1 MYYLGNTQSGTNAMR
16 LRLTALALIGL
27 AAAAA
32 APTVASAAERRF
44 ALTGFDKVS
53 AAGSE
58 DVVITTGK
66 TASVVAIGPQERLD
80 KLEIS
85 VDGGTLKIRQKSG
98 SSWSWGSK
106 DGVVIRVSLPALHAV
121 STAGS
126 GNVSADGGSGPDF
139 VASIAGSGDMRI
151 TNVNSAAVRLST
163 AGSGD
168 FIVAGKCTTLKSG
181 ISGSGDMDLAGLACA
196 DADVAISGSGDVM
209 VNASRTANVRISGS
223 GDVRVTGGAKCTSR
237 TSGSG
242 DVSCG

>member
-1 MYYLGNTQSGTNAMR
+1 MR
-16 LRLTALALIGL
+16 LCLTALTLVGL
-27 AAAAA
+27 TAATA
-32 APTVASAAERRF
+32 ASAAERSF
-44 ALTGFDKVS
+44 AVTGFDKVS

-66 TASVVAIGPQERLD
+66 TASVVATGPQERLD

-106 DGVVIRVSLPALHAV
+106 EGVVIRVSMPTLHAV

-126 GNVSADGGSGPDF
+126 GDVTADGGAGPDF

-151 TNVNSAAVRLST
+151 SNVNSASVRLST

-168 FIVAGKCTTLKSG
+168 FFVAGKCTTLKTS
-181 ISGSGDMDLAGLACA
+181 ISGSGDMNLAGLTCA
-196 DADVAISGSGDVM
+196 DADVGISGSGDVM
-209 VNASRTANVRISGS
+209 VHASRTANVRISGS
-223 GDVRVTGGAKCTSR
+223 GDVKVTGGSKCTSR

>member
-1 MYYLGNTQSGTNAMR
+1 MR
-16 LRLTALALIGL
+16 LRHTALALIGL
-27 AAAAA
+27 TATA
-32 APTVASAAERRF
+32 ASAADRSF
-44 ALTGFDKVS
+44 ALIGFDKV
-53 AAGSE
+53 AASGSE

-66 TASVVAIGPQERLD
+66 AASVVATGPQERLD

-85 VDGGTLKIRQKSG
+85 VDGGTLRIRQKSG

-106 DGVVIRVSLPALHAV
+106 EGVVIRVSMPVLHAV

-126 GNVSADGGSGPDF
+126 GDVIADGGAGPDF

-151 TNVNSAAVRLST
+151 TNINSASVRLST

-168 FIVAGKCTTLKSG
+168 FIATGKCTALKTG

-196 DADVAISGSGDVM
+196 DADIAISGSGDVM

-223 GDVRVTGGAKCTSR
+223 GDVKVTGGAKCTSR